1 MLFKVESKGPTTGN
15 QIKPTSANPPSDVIL
30 ATFKKYKKVP
40 SSKIIQETAE
50 KVLLSVEETKMWFE
64 HLHQIS
70 VNRAEGARKAAE
82 TRKRKKANAHAKP
95 ANSPNHTPSD
105 DQFCLACEMI
115 NPPCDSSSDV
125 EWIGCERWCH
135 MSCTDIVVIPETWLC
150 INCCEVW

>member
-1 MLFKVESKGPTTGN
+1 M
-15 QIKPTSANPPSDVIL
+15 
-30 ATFKKYKKVP
+30 
-40 SSKIIQETAE
+40 
-50 KVLLSVEETKMWFE
+50 LLSGEETKMWFE

-105 DQFCLACEMI
+105 NDQFCLACEMI

-125 EWIGCERWCH
+125 EWIGCDG
-135 MSCTDIVVIPETWLC
+135 CTNVGAT
-150 INCCEVW
+150 